1 MNGQSYRSDRKHKPD
16 WMNVNEAKRER
27 RDRCAKTLT
36 SWEEKMGHAAKQ
48 MIKYMQGNAQD
59 VSIRIR
65 IPHMLSPEGFI
76 CLSVVTHKKQ
86 NIFKTQFD

>member
-1 MNGQSYRSDRKHKPD
+1 
-16 WMNVNEAKRER
+16 
-27 RDRCAKTLT
+27 
-36 SWEEKMGHAAKQ
+36 MGHAAKQ

-65 IPHMLSPEGFI
+65 IPRMLSPEGFI